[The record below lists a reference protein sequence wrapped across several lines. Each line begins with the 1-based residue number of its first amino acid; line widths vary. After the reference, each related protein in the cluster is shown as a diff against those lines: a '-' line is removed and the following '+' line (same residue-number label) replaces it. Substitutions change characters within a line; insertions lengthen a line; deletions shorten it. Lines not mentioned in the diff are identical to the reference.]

1 MEINAA
7 LDQART
13 IMILTAIILAPMD
26 KTITRIIIT
35 DLLIMSDGKSP
46 DGSSVSASGL
56 GSSDAAALEGE
67 EL

>member
-35 DLLIMSDGKSP
+35 DLLIMSDGKSL